1 MLIALITILLL
12 GGGDSAVLD
21 FVSYMRD
28 SVDEV
33 VADDERRKDA
43 TATLKE
49 MKKLTNTHLKANG
62 KAFKALLGEVSEL
75 ETDVAATEAI
85 WSDYNRATE
94 SYNQQMIDLRFKL
107 RDSLTRSEWERIFVE
122 PGD

>member
-33 VADDERRKDA
+33 VEDDERRNDA

-49 MKKLTNTHLKANG
+49 MKSSPTLTSRRTERPSRHCWVKSRSWRRMSRPRRLSG
-62 KAFKALLGEVSEL
+62 
-75 ETDVAATEAI
+75 ATTTAQP
-85 WSDYNRATE
+85 SPTTSR
-94 SYNQQMIDLRFKL
+94 
-107 RDSLTRSEWERIFVE
+107 
-122 PGD
+122 